1 MKRLI
6 CQDYNGAFRFKGG
19 GGGGEYLLRYEYLQL
34 ETKKIVKM
42 LNWGDEKL
50 SRLLALTSK
59 IVWRSRAVATGG
71 LGSLNPPPQKKYL

>member
-1 MKRLI
+1 MV
-6 CQDYNGAFRFKGG
+6 
-19 GGGGEYLLRYEYLQL
+19 
-34 ETKKIVKM
+34 KI

-71 LGSLNPPPQKKYL
+71 LGSLTPPPEKKILVN

>member
-1 MKRLI
+1 MVL
-6 CQDYNGAFRFKGG
+6 FVLKGG
-19 GGGGEYLLRYEYLQL
+19 GGILAEISTIRN
-34 ETKKIVKM
+34 KKIVNI

-71 LGSLNPPPQKKYL
+71 LGSSALPPPKKL